1 VDIRE
6 GSEIFLDYGP
16 DYFADRPDGCP
27 CLSCHPQLSSPTSPP
42 IHLLPTSLAA
52 ESPELEK
59 NHKKQVKQHQR
70 QKERKQERKQF
81 YNPTVDS
88 NSIKQRAQRKR
99 QKEKRDARRTE
110 VLDLTGLPPMDGVTH

>member
-6 GSEIFLDYGP
+6 GSEIFLNYGP
-16 DYFADRPDGCP
+16 DYFADHADGCP
-27 CLSCHPQLSSPTSPP
+27 CLSCHPQLSSSTSPF
-42 IHLLPTSLAA
+42 IYLFPTSLAA

-70 QKERKQERKQF
+70 QKERKQF

-88 NSIKQRAQRKR
+88 DSIKQKTQRKR